1 MLTDFT
7 FFGQIFPLISL
18 LATLADRRP
27 HYQVLTV
34 TAHLHSLLS
43 LLNAHTCSAVAT
55 VFISA
60 LLQTWIFCTLV
71 FAQYL
76 FVNTV
81 QFCTCCLILTSA
93 RLCYSTLDI
102 VANIAKHCKTLQN
115 IAKHRKTLHCN
126 IAPGSSTVCSAS
138 ERKTSDTSANAD
150 AIILLTAFANF
161 PNRPLTLLIQQN
173 NVDFPSSPTDIAARR
188 GIIIYPGGGSSHPTG
203 NLATV

>member
-43 LLNAHTCSAVAT
+43 LLNAHTCTAVAT

-81 QFCTCCLILTSA
+81 QFCTCCLILTPA

-102 VANIAKHCKTLQN
+102 VAN

-126 IAPGSSTVCSAS
+126 IAPGSSTVCSAR
-138 ERKTSDTSANAD
+138 ERKTSDTSANPD
-150 AIILLTAFANF
+150 AIILLTVFANF